1 MHHSIFGRATS
12 AWTAISFAQIYIL
25 DTEDAANELAGRPI
39 NRECRRDIFA
49 LLFEFMRRDD
59 VFAQSYR
66 MMEEVVREEEERA
79 REENR
84 QHIPIKMVFEKRN
97 SDRDLATSNEVA
109 AV

>member
-1 MHHSIFGRATS
+1 MIRNYNSGLAMAS
-12 AWTAISFAQIYIL
+12 MTANVAIPRGG
-25 DTEDAANELAGRPI
+25 GRPI
-39 NRECRRDIFA
+39 NRECRRDIFV
-49 LLFEFMRRDD
+49 LLFDFMRRDD

-84 QHIPIKMVFEKRN
+84 QHIPIKMVFEKRS

>member
-1 MHHSIFGRATS
+1 MNRRKADDRRA
-12 AWTAISFAQIYIL
+12 
-25 DTEDAANELAGRPI
+25 
-39 NRECRRDIFA
+39 NRERKRMARRTETQQQRDVRDIFV
-49 LLFEFMRRDD
+49 LLFDFMRRDD

-84 QHIPIKMVFEKRN
+84 QHIPIKMVFEKRS